1 MQPKLE
7 KHPRYRVKNNGTML
21 VQFRFNN
28 YKCFKNETVFNVVAS
43 NYYREKME
51 NLIQVPQYALLRTA
65 AVYGANASGKTKLFQ
80 AFNFMREVVLT
91 SADKQSDNWQK
102 SYAPFLLDTYS
113 ADQPSVFEVVFLMDD
128 LQYRYG
134 FELNGERI
142 IAEWL
147 FRKRSKEI
155 KVLEFDGGPSVYYNE
170 KYINPKIMKN
180 LEDAKMF
187 RSNSLIISSLS
198 LWNDALSLNILNW
211 FRRNN
216 IISASLNTMAPRI
229 LNALELPKMKAKMIE
244 FLRSADLGIFDV
256 TPNEISI
263 DELPN
268 EIKRMLPEDAVNGPI
283 VSGISISHKKYNEQ
297 HIPAGYAKLSLEKD
311 ESYGTYRFLSLAG
324 PIINAL
330 ETGSI
335 LWIDEIDNGL
345 HYDLVRALVAL
356 FQDEKINIR
365 NAQLIINTHNIS
377 LIDEADLFRRDQ
389 IFIVKKDRYG
399 EATLIPISDFSI
411 RETAKVGKLYREGR
425 FGGVPYLEK
434 LGTNINQ

>member
-244 FLRSADLGIFDV
+244 FLRSSDLGIFDV

-297 HIPAGYAKLSLEKD
+297 HLPAGYAKLSLEKD

>member
-1 MQPKLE
+1 
-7 KHPRYRVKNNGTML
+7 ML

-28 YKCFKNETVFNVVAS
+28 YKCFKDETVFNVVAS

-91 SADKQSDNWQK
+91 SADTQSNNWQK

-128 LQYRYG
+128 IQYRYG

-170 KYINPKIMKN
+170 KYINRKIINN

-187 RSNSLIISSLS
+187 RANSLIISSLS

-229 LNALELPKMKAKMIE
+229 LTALELPKMKAKMIE

-263 DELPN
+263 EDLPD
-268 EIKRMLPEDAVNGPI
+268 EIKRMLPEDAINGPI
-283 VSGISISHKKYNEQ
+283 VSGISISHKRYDKQ
-297 HIPAGYAKLSLEKD
+297 HLPAGYVKLSLEKD

-324 PIINAL
+324 PIIHAL
-330 ETGSI
+330 ETGSV

-345 HYDLVRALVAL
+345 HYDLVRALVSL
-356 FQDEKINIR
+356 FQDEKINVH

-377 LIDEADLFRRDQ
+377 LIDDADLFRRDQ
-389 IFIVKKDRYG
+389 IFIVKKNRYG
-399 EATLIPISDFSI
+399 EANLIPVSDFSL
-411 RETAKVGKLYREGR
+411 RESAKVGKLYREGR

-434 LGTNINQ
+434 LGININK

>member
-1 MQPKLE
+1 
-7 KHPRYRVKNNGTML
+7 ML

-28 YKCFKNETVFNVVAS
+28 YKCFKDEIVFNVVAS

-91 SADKQSDNWQK
+91 SADTQSNNWQK

-113 ADQPSVFEVVFLMDD
+113 ADQPSVFEVVFLMNDI
-128 LQYRYG
+128 QYRYG

-170 KYINPKIMKN
+170 KYINRKIINN

-187 RSNSLIISSLS
+187 RANSLIISSLS

-229 LNALELPKMKAKMIE
+229 LTALELPKMKAKMIE

-263 DELPN
+263 EDLPN
-268 EIKRMLPEDAVNGPI
+268 EIKRMLPEDAINGPI
-283 VSGISISHKKYNEQ
+283 VSGISISHKRYDKQ
-297 HIPAGYAKLSLEKD
+297 HLPAGYVKLSLEKD

-330 ETGSI
+330 ETGSV

-345 HYDLVRALVAL
+345 HYDLVRALVSL
-356 FQDEKINIR
+356 FQDEKINVH

-377 LIDEADLFRRDQ
+377 LIDDADLFRRDQ
-389 IFIVKKDRYG
+389 IFIVKKNRYG
-399 EATLIPISDFSI
+399 EANLIPVSDFSL
-411 RETAKVGKLYREGR
+411 RESAKVGKLYREGR

-434 LGTNINQ
+434 LGININK

>member
-1 MQPKLE
+1 
-7 KHPRYRVKNNGTML
+7 ML

-297 HIPAGYAKLSLEKD
+297 HLPAGYAKLSLEKD

>member
-1 MQPKLE
+1 
-7 KHPRYRVKNNGTML
+7 ML

-28 YKCFKNETVFNVVAS
+28 YKCFKDETVFNVVAS

-91 SADKQSDNWQK
+91 SADTQSNNWQK

-128 LQYRYG
+128 IQYRDG

-170 KYINPKIMKN
+170 KYINRKIINN

-187 RSNSLIISSLS
+187 RANSLIISSLS

-229 LNALELPKMKAKMIE
+229 LTALELPKMKAKMIE

-263 DELPN
+263 EDLPD
-268 EIKRMLPEDAVNGPI
+268 EIKRMLPEDAINGPI
-283 VSGISISHKKYNEQ
+283 VSGISISHKRYDKQ
-297 HIPAGYAKLSLEKD
+297 HLPAGYVKLSLEKD

-330 ETGSI
+330 ETGSV

-345 HYDLVRALVAL
+345 HYDLVRALVSL
-356 FQDEKINIR
+356 FQDEKINVH

-377 LIDEADLFRRDQ
+377 LIDDADLFRRDQ
-389 IFIVKKDRYG
+389 IFIVKKNRYG
-399 EATLIPISDFSI
+399 EANLIPVSDFSL
-411 RETAKVGKLYREGR
+411 RESAKVGKLYREGR

-434 LGTNINQ
+434 LGININK

>member
-1 MQPKLE
+1 
-7 KHPRYRVKNNGTML
+7 ML

-28 YKCFKNETVFNVVAS
+28 YKCFKDETVFNVVAS

-91 SADKQSDNWQK
+91 SADTQSNNWQK

-128 LQYRYG
+128 IQYRYG

-170 KYINPKIMKN
+170 KYINRKIINN

-187 RSNSLIISSLS
+187 RANSLIISSLS

-229 LNALELPKMKAKMIE
+229 LTALELPKMKAKMIE

-263 DELPN
+263 EDLPD
-268 EIKRMLPEDAVNGPI
+268 EIKRMLPEDAINGPI
-283 VSGISISHKKYNEQ
+283 VSGISISHKRYDKQ
-297 HIPAGYAKLSLEKD
+297 HLPAGYVKLSLEKD

-330 ETGSI
+330 ETGSV

-345 HYDLVRALVAL
+345 HYDLVRALVSL
-356 FQDEKINIR
+356 FQDEKINVH

-377 LIDEADLFRRDQ
+377 LIDDADLFRRDQ
-389 IFIVKKDRYG
+389 IFIVKKNRYG
-399 EATLIPISDFSI
+399 EANLIPVSDFSL
-411 RETAKVGKLYREGR
+411 RESAKVGKLYREGR

-434 LGTNINQ
+434 LGININK